1 MKIIALIL
9 FISTLAGCDNGGGDG
24 GNTDY
29 STYPPLDE
37 QAVGDSLTCREGS
50 AYERLEIT
58 RYCRSGRML
67 IEVESLPARGT
78 VYLQMGGNDTRKN
91 VAPATFELHLLGL
104 LDNTDADVI
113 CVLPVINLQDTSV
126 VREILMRNCPGY
138 IDPMEYG
145 IQGLNDGVHWTQDEN
160 LLFVDVL
167 EALRGG
173 DTGIVRQL

>member
-9 FISTLAGCDNGGGDG
+9 FISTLAACDSGGGDG

-37 QAVGDSLTCREGS
+37 QVVGDSLTCREGS

-67 IEVESLPARGT
+67 IEVESLPPSGT
-78 VYLQMGGNDTRKN
+78 VYLQMGGNDVRKN
-91 VAPATFELHLLGL
+91 VSPATFELHLLGL

-113 CVLPVINLQDTSV
+113 CVLSV
-126 VREILMRNCPGY
+126 SDKPGASTVREVLMRNCPGY
-138 IDPMEYG
+138 IDPREYG
-145 IQGLNDGVHWTQDEN
+145 IQGLADGGHWTQDEN